1 MCCVQVGAAVR
12 LLKNSRLQ
20 RIDKKNLL
28 VKNTYLSNQASK
40 PKPDF
45 TIMFVSGKPLQKDLT
60 SVYFDHIFYKEI
72 LLKAKHILE

>member
-1 MCCVQVGAAVR
+1 VGAAVR

-60 SVYFDHIFYKEI
+60 SIYLDHIFLQRDFVKS
-72 LLKAKHILE
+72 

>member
-1 MCCVQVGAAVR
+1 MCCVRVGAAVQ

-20 RIDKKNLL
+20 RIDKQNLL

-60 SVYFDHIFYKEI
+60 SIYFDHIFLQRDFVKS
-72 LLKAKHILE
+72 